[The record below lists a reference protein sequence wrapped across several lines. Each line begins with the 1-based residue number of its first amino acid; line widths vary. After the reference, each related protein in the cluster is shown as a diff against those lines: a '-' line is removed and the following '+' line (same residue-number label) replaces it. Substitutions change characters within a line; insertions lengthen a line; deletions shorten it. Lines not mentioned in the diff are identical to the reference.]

1 MATRDL
7 AHDLA
12 NAISI
17 APISLSAVAT
27 TNGTGVDT
35 SGFEGVMMLTTS
47 GLQGG
52 TSPVL
57 TLTLQESADNTTWNV
72 VPDAQVI
79 AASGLNST
87 GFVVAASSTVELGY
101 IGAKRYVRASV
112 ALAGTT
118 PTAVVSAVAVEG
130 HARNLPA

>member
-1 MATRDL
+1 MPTRDL
-7 AHDLA
+7 AHDLTQ
-12 NAISI
+12 AISI
-17 APISLSAVAT
+17 APIALAAVAT

-35 SGFEGVMMLTTS
+35 TGYEGVMLSVAS
-47 GLQGG
+47 GVQGG

-57 TLTLQESADNTTWNV
+57 TLTLQESADNSSWNA

-87 GFVVAASSTVELGY
+87 GFIIAASTLIELGY
-101 IGAKRYVRASV
+101 IGAKRYVRASL
-112 ALAGTT
+112 ALAGTS
-118 PTAVVSAVAVEG
+118 PTAVVSAIVVEG